1 MFMFLS
7 ELRRVMAKEAI
18 LSSTLSFPDYNILPT
33 GDKWELDHKE
43 SWALKYWWF
52 WTVVL
57 KKTLEGPLDYK
68 EIKSVSSKGYQS
80 WIFIGRIDAEAKAPI
95 LWPPDEKNWPTGND
109 SDVGEKLK
117 AGEEGDNRGWDGLM
131 ASLIQWTWVWASSGS
146 CWWAGKPGVLQS
158 MGLQRV
164 RCDWVTELKWTGDKV
179 SFTLH
184 PNGYRTILGEPY
196 LQVIAS
202 AMSSKVTLSFWN
214 TGSLWVVWHM
224 MWTMGIMVIC
234 MLSKLFCYEV
244 SSLNMTLFEIFCQCI
259 RWPTDKEFAFL
270 CRRCRKAGL
279 ITGSGRS
286 PGGGNGNPLQN
297 SCLEN
302 SMDRGDWWAA
312 IPRVTKNQTWLNDLA
327 CMHTLSMDQKLSKS
341 SKSGASWASLIAKSN
356 SQHASM
362 MMKTNHTPSSVER
375 V

>member
-1 MFMFLS
+1 
-7 ELRRVMAKEAI
+7 
-18 LSSTLSFPDYNILPT
+18 
-33 GDKWELDHKE
+33 
-43 SWALKYWWF
+43 
-52 WTVVL
+52 
-57 KKTLEGPLDYK
+57 
-68 EIKSVSSKGYQS
+68 
-80 WIFIGRIDAEAKAPI
+80 
-95 LWPPDEKNWPTGND
+95 
-109 SDVGEKLK
+109 
-117 AGEEGDNRGWDGLM
+117 
-131 ASLIQWTWVWASSGS
+131 
-146 CWWAGKPGVLQS
+146 
-158 MGLQRV
+158 
-164 RCDWVTELKWTGDKV
+164 
-179 SFTLH
+179 
-184 PNGYRTILGEPY
+184 
-196 LQVIAS
+196 
-202 AMSSKVTLSFWN
+202 MSSKVTLSFWN

-234 MLSKLFCYEV
+234 MLSKLFCYKV

-259 RWPTDKEFAFL
+259 RWPTSKEFAYQ

-279 ITGSGRS
+279 ISGSGRS

-341 SKSGASWASLIAKSN
+341 SKSGAGWASLIAKSN

-362 MMKTNHTPSSVER
+362 MVKTNHTPSSVER

>member
-1 MFMFLS
+1 MVLNHGLG
-7 ELRRVMAKEAI
+7 EDLRV
-18 LSSTLSFPDYNILPT
+18 PC
-33 GDKWELDHKE
+33 
-43 SWALKYWWF
+43 
-52 WTVVL
+52 
-57 KKTLEGPLDYK
+57 K
-68 EIKSVSSKGYQS
+68 EIQAVNPKGNQS
-80 WIFIGRIDAEAKAPI
+80 WILIGRIDAEAETPI
-95 LWPPDEKNWPTGND
+95 LWPPGAKNWLTGKD
-109 SDVGEKLK
+109 PDAGKDWRQEKRMT
-117 AGEEGDNRGWDGLM
+117 GHDGWM
-131 ASLIQWTWVWASSGS
+131 SSLTQWTWVWVSSGS
-146 CWWAGKPGVLQS
+146 WWWTGKPGMLQS
-158 MGLQRV
+158 MVLQRV
-164 RCDWVTELKWTGDKV
+164 RHNWVTELKWTGDKV

-327 CMHTLSMDQKLSKS
+327 CMHILSMDQKLSKS

>member
-1 MFMFLS
+1 MQCKWDFVSCSLQFSHSVTSDSLQPHGLQYTRLPCPS
-7 ELRRVMAKEAI
+7 TTPRACSNSCPLNQWCHQTISSSVVPFFSCLQFFTNIRVI
-18 LSSTLSFPDYNILPT
+18 
-33 GDKWELDHKE
+33 
-43 SWALKYWWF
+43 
-52 WTVVL
+52 
-57 KKTLEGPLDYK
+57 
-68 EIKSVSSKGYQS
+68 
-80 WIFIGRIDAEAKAPI
+80 
-95 LWPPDEKNWPTGND
+95 
-109 SDVGEKLK
+109 
-117 AGEEGDNRGWDGLM
+117 
-131 ASLIQWTWVWASSGS
+131 SSGS
-146 CWWAGKPGVLQS
+146 VL
-158 MGLQRV
+158 L
-164 RCDWVTELKWTGDKV
+164 
-179 SFTLH
+179 
-184 PNGYRTILGEPY
+184 
-196 LQVIAS
+196 
-202 AMSSKVTLSFWN
+202 
-214 TGSLWVVWHM
+214 
-224 MWTMGIMVIC
+224 
-234 MLSKLFCYEV
+234 
-244 SSLNMTLFEIFCQCI
+244 I